1 MPLVAGSVPPR
12 LPASEDYLATAAGDS
27 ASYSLDILIG
37 CLIKYGNFPPVH
49 GGGGHL
55 NMLVASPQQ
64 SQTPGPSSGLHS
76 VHVGSIRAGNEGFF

>member
-1 MPLVAGSVPPR
+1 MSLVAGSVHPR

-27 ASYSLDILIG
+27 PGYSLDILIG
-37 CLIKYGNFPPVH
+37 RLIKYGNFPPVH

-64 SQTPGPSSGLHS
+64 SRELGPSSGLLS
-76 VHVGSIRAGNEGFF
+76 VHTVSTRAGNEGFF